1 LIEDNNLQLN
11 DQQTNIIHL
20 QKQLELK
27 QTELLSIQKI
37 ISSTDVKATLKE
49 LNKEHTMRLMQINKE
64 MNK

>member
-20 QKQLELK
+20 QKQLDIK